1 MHIAD
6 LHIIPQE
13 YIFCRNQN
21 GVIEPFT
28 KEPYTVEQIKS
39 LLSAIAPDYIQILQ
53 SSAKGDID
61 KSYSINGIRCRV
73 NIYKTMRGI
82 CATIRI
88 LAGNIPSMTELGLPV
103 VVQNLIHK
111 DHGLILFTAS
121 TGNGKS
127 TSIASM
133 LEAIN
138 ETQKK
143 RAILIEDPIE
153 YIYETKQSVFSQRE
167 VGRDVEDFAT
177 GLRAALR
184 EDPDIIMI
192 GEMRDRETI
201 SAALTAAESGH
212 LVFSTLH
219 SADCIQAT
227 DRILQYF
234 PSSQHDIIAA
244 QFANALEAVIA
255 QKLLPRKRREGRVAA
270 FEVLLRTPAIQNLIR
285 TGKTFN
291 LHTYMTRNE
300 GMMTMNESV
309 NDLARRGVIAL

>member
-88 LAGNIPSMTELGLPV
+88 LAGTIPTMAELGLPV

-111 DHGLILFTAS
+111 DHGLILFTAQ

-138 ETQKK
+138 ESQKK

-153 YIYETKQSVFSQRE
+153 YVYTNKQSVFSQRE
-167 VGRDVEDFAT
+167 VGHDVDDFST

-234 PSSQHDIIAA
+234 PSAQHDIIAA
-244 QFANALEAVIA
+244 QFANAVEAVIA
-255 QKLLPRKRREGRVAA
+255 QKLLPRKHREGRVAA